1 MKRLQANASAL
12 IVAGSETTATLLCGV
27 TYLLLTNPGA
37 LKKVTEEVRSTFT
50 SDEEITLTSVG
61 GLKYMLACLNEGL
74 RSYPPVP
81 FGLPRIV
88 PRGGATISG
97 MAVPENVSAPAPV
110 TWCGSWK

>member
-1 MKRLQANASAL
+1 
-12 IVAGSETTATLLCGV
+12 
-27 TYLLLTNPGA
+27 
-37 LKKVTEEVRSTFT
+37 VTEEVRSTFT

-110 TWCGSWK
+110 TWCGSWNRGLTCTPIDWCGSVAVGRLPPKR